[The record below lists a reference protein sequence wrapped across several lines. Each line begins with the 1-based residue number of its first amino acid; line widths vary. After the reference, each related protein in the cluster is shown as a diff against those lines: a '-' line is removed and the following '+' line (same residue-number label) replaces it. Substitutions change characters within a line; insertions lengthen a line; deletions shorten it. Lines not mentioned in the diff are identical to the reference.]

1 VAALAVDALFR
12 CAMLTLVDIL
22 SADQQRSLRD
32 YLDQH
37 HRLLEADSSHY
48 ALGRQRFWLEHQP
61 VLGSFGK
68 RYEPAVRLP
77 WLWRFCQ
84 DMYHQAVTKVAIA
97 PPPQAV
103 FGLAAYGPVGIKSH
117 RDDTYA
123 ACPAMSI
130 NLSTQPT
137 LWGYVSAYSDYEHR
151 QPKSV
156 PEQIHTLP
164 PGAVILFNSKNL
176 HRVVE
181 ADAKRWSLNIWSL
194 APKCEPYFQSYLAD
208 QRSSSCNIFS

>member
-1 VAALAVDALFR
+1 
-12 CAMLTLVDIL
+12 MLTLIDIL
-22 SADQQRSLRD
+22 SADQQGALRD

-37 HRLLEADSSHY
+37 QRLLDTDVSHY

-68 RYEPAVRLP
+68 CYQPAVQLP

-84 DMYHQAVTKVAIA
+84 EMYEQAVAKVAIA
-97 PPPQAV
+97 PTPKAI
-103 FGLAAYGPVGIKSH
+103 FGLAAYGKIGIKSH

-137 LWGYVSAYSDYEHR
+137 LWGYIPAYSDYEHR

-156 PEQIHTLP
+156 LEEIHTLP

-176 HRVVE
+176 HRVVQ
-181 ADAKRWSLNIWSL
+181 ADARRWSLNIWAL
-194 APKCEPYFQSYLAD
+194 APKCESYFQAYLEG
-208 QRSSSCNIFS
+208 QRNSSCNILS